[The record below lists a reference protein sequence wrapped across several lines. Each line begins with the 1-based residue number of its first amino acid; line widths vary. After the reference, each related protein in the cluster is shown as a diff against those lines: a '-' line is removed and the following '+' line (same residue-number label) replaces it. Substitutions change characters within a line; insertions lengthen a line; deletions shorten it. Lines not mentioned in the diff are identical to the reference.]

1 MKINELLEM
10 YKKNQMINLK
20 NVLEVEEYISTPL
33 KRKMCDLVLDSC
45 IEDVNGVLHI
55 DSFDRYILFTIAV
68 ISMHTNLEFSID
80 ADGVTSID
88 EYDDLNKIGLI
99 DKIISTFKTDYEAC
113 KVMLDML
120 TNDRMKNQ
128 ETLEKKIIQFLNGI
142 AQDIDSLN
150 NLENKEDIL
159 NLLESLTAK

>member
-88 EYDDLNKIGLI
+88 EYDELNKIGLI
-99 DKIISTFKTDYEAC
+99 DKIINTFKTDYEAC

-128 ETLEKKIIQFLNGI
+128 ETLEKKIVQFLNGI

>member
-88 EYDDLNKIGLI
+88 EYDELNKIGLI

-142 AQDIDSLN
+142 AHDIDSLN

>member
-88 EYDDLNKIGLI
+88 EYDELNKIGLI
-99 DKIISTFKTDYEAC
+99 DKIISTFKPDYEAC

>member
-68 ISMHTNLEFSID
+68 ISMHTNLEFSTD

-88 EYDDLNKIGLI
+88 EYDELNKIGLI
-99 DKIISTFKTDYEAC
+99 DKIINTFKTDYEAC

>member
-45 IEDVNGVLHI
+45 IEDVNGALHI
-55 DSFDRYILFTIAV
+55 DSFDRYILFTISV

-88 EYDDLNKIGLI
+88 EYDELNKIGLI

-142 AQDIDSLN
+142 AHDIDSLN